1 MVHAYR
7 EWAAGMPDEMTA
19 WLRFLH
25 LPPLPDVP
33 EPLRDRPIVDVTS
46 VFAGPA
52 AEAEE
57 LMRPLMELG
66 DPILDG
72 RAPIGAPALSRLN
85 GDPPQPVPGAGAGAV
100 LDEFPADAADALIEV
115 AGPGSG
121 SPLLMIQLR
130 PLGGALTEAPENAGA
145 TGAVDRRVHVLR
157 RGHADPAGGR
167 GPRDRP
173 PPEGAG
179 GAGSVAQRAGA
190 S

>member
-1 MVHAYR
+1 
-7 EWAAGMPDEMTA
+7 
-19 WLRFLH
+19 
-25 LPPLPDVP
+25 
-33 EPLRDRPIVDVTS
+33 

-72 RAPIGAPALSRLN
+72 RAPIGVPALSRLN

-100 LDEFPADAADALIEV
+100 LDEFPADAADTLIEV

-130 PLGGALTEAPENAGA
+130 PLGGALEEAPENAGA
-145 TGAVDRRVHVLR
+145 TGAVTGDYMYYAVGMPIPQVGVGPVIAHLQKVRDALSPWLSDRSFLNFVDVPASAAPSFDDETFSRLLQVKAER
-157 RGHADPAGGR
+157 DPDGVFRANHEMAAG
-167 GPRDRP
+167 
-173 PPEGAG
+173 
-179 GAGSVAQRAGA
+179 V
-190 S
+190 